1 MSKIIAAI
9 LKAFLVIYF
18 LSYLLLLPLF
28 FIFKRKNKEAV
39 VRVIFYYIL
48 YIILQ
53 EFLTFMVTF
62 TPGLRSFI
70 GILYSSNSLVEFSF
84 FCAFYY
90 FLFPREHKIRKITV
104 GAWIGFILFSLGYF
118 QIYGN
123 KENYKFGSFVAGIE
137 ALLLMLLCGYYL
149 YFQITHTF
157 NMFVYRT
164 FNFWIIVTFF
174 LFVSS
179 TFFLYL
185 MADSMANSKDFQ
197 KYYMYIN
204 SGANILKNLLLAFAI
219 TRKFVQ
225 APEKDYSRPELD
237 LDDDLILNHKT

>member
-1 MSKIIAAI
+1 M
-9 LKAFLVIYF
+9 
-18 LSYLLLLPLF
+18 
-28 FIFKRKNKEAV
+28 
-39 VRVIFYYIL
+39 
-48 YIILQ
+48 
-53 EFLTFMVTF
+53 
-62 TPGLRSFI
+62 
-70 GILYSSNSLVEFSF
+70 
-84 FCAFYY
+84 
-90 FLFPREHKIRKITV
+90 

-118 QIYGN
+118 LIYDSSRN
-123 KENYKFGSFVAGIE
+123 FKFGSFVAGIE

-185 MADSMANSKDFQ
+185 MADSMGDNKDFQ
-197 KYYMYIN
+197 KNYLFIN
-204 SGANILKNLLLAFAI
+204 SAANILKNLLLAFAI
-219 TRKFVQ
+219 TRRFVQ

>member
-1 MSKIIAAI
+1 M
-9 LKAFLVIYF
+9 KAFLVIYF

-39 VRVIFYYIL
+39 VRVIFYYLL

-53 EFLTFMVTF
+53 ECLTFLPKFVPISRDF
-62 TPGLRSFI
+62 LAF
-70 GILYSSNSLVEFSF
+70 LYGSNSLIEFSF

-90 FLFPREHKIRKITV
+90 FLFPKEHKIRKFTL

-118 QIYGN
+118 LIYDSSRN
-123 KENYKFGSFVAGIE
+123 FKFGSFVAGIE

-185 MADSMANSKDFQ
+185 MADSMGDNKDFQ
-197 KYYMYIN
+197 KNYLFIN
-204 SGANILKNLLLAFAI
+204 SAANILKNLLLAFAI
-219 TRKFVQ
+219 TRRFVQ